1 MICTYRL
8 KEMLWGVGSWQERA
22 PCAPLCSYP
31 ACTARFPVWPALWC
45 TSQDAADWPSGWWL
59 GWPGQHRP
67 VCHQS
72 VEIAQELLRPFH
84 EPAKGLYDI
93 IGFSSGFPAV
103 ETPWSR
109 RHWLEFKINWVSILF
124 HMLRECLNVRLLRGG
139 VQTMN
144 MPFFN
149 TQLPGRKGRAGR
161 ASRAKRA
168 HRVGKQLT
176 LWPFYRHRWI
186 LPKWKLSFPQGKAN
200 CLWILD
206 CVLVRFIILFNFL

>member
-1 MICTYRL
+1 M
-8 KEMLWGVGSWQERA
+8 SAADERGLLA
-22 PCAPLCSYP
+22 LSSVLTP
-31 ACTARFPVWPALWC
+31 PALVGFQLGLRCDVQVRMQPIDSGAGDWDGLANTALC
-45 TSQDAADWPSGWWL
+45 PISQW
-59 GWPGQHRP
+59 R
-67 VCHQS
+67 
-72 VEIAQELLRPFH
+72 EIAQELRRPSH
-84 EPAKGLYDI
+84 EPAKGPYDI

-139 VQTMN
+139 METVN

-149 TQLPGRKGRAGR
+149 TQLTGREGREGR
-161 ASRAKRA
+161 ASPVKRA

-176 LWPFYRHRWI
+176 LRPFYRPRLI
-186 LPKWKLSFPQGKAN
+186 LPKWKSSFPQGKAN